1 MSWARQG
8 NRILGRAAFGYHHDA
23 ALSRYAGRQQQFA
36 AMTRGVT
43 SIASVRAGSNCQWQ
57 VVGRRISVCRYS
69 QQTKPSEGQSVN
81 VNGCHIIDETAADR
95 QKQAPQ
101 QRETSRS
108 TPMDE
113 DWSEAETKKGTHY
126 KSCITE

>member
-1 MSWARQG
+1 M
-8 NRILGRAAFGYHHDA
+8 
-23 ALSRYAGRQQQFA
+23 
-36 AMTRGVT
+36 
-43 SIASVRAGSNCQWQ
+43 
-57 VVGRRISVCRYS
+57 
-69 QQTKPSEGQSVN
+69 N